1 MTATTVNR
9 SRGRSNRGLKGLA
22 GVLTFICIVLFLM
35 AIEQK
40 QAVEAWTSLKDG
52 AVPAASR
59 IFHWAADGASDGM
72 DGLKSAAV
80 GTDGPL
86 AASPGDAVLAGEFS
100 AADDATRDTVG
111 GVTFI
116 GAAIRMERGETFRT
130 RPLRIAT
137 AGETFNTLRETFA
150 ARLDAREDAQI
161 ELRAVV
167 PSAAGQ
173 TVEASPLCG
182 GVAPGVVA
190 LLHRRDHV
198 ELMLFRERT
207 IVGAEAPAEALCGVW
222 RFRAR

>member
-1 MTATTVNR
+1 MTATAVTRQR
-9 SRGRSNRGLKGLA
+9 SKNRGLKGLA
-22 GVLTFICIVLFLM
+22 GALTFVCLVLFLL

-40 QAVEAWTSLKDG
+40 QAVEAWAALRDG
-52 AVPAASR
+52 AVPAVSR
-59 IFHWAADGASDGM
+59 VFSWAADGASDGM

-86 AASPGDAVLAGEFS
+86 TATPDAIVLAGEFD

-111 GVTFI
+111 GAAFT
-116 GAAIRMERGETFRT
+116 GAVIRLERGETFRT

-137 AGETFNTLRETFA
+137 GSEAFSSLRETFA
-150 ARLDAREDAQI
+150 TRLDARADAQI
-161 ELRAVV
+161 ELRAVIPHDRDQAV
-167 PSAAGQ
+167 AG
-173 TVEASPLCG
+173 SPLCG
-182 GVAPGVVA
+182 GATPGVIA

-222 RFRAR
+222 HFRAR